1 MMYKKLIKIIIKFR
15 IAILHAK
22 FHPLMKRADKA
33 RISTDILK
41 FKKCVYNA
49 EDAWRKL
56 VILTLK
62 IKSNG

>member
-1 MMYKKLIKIIIKFR
+1 MYTKLIKILIKFR

-22 FHPLMKRADKA
+22 FHRTMKRADKA
-33 RISTDILK
+33 RISKDIIK
-41 FKKCVYNA
+41 FKKHVYKA

-56 VILTLK
+56 VILTHK

>member
-22 FHPLMKRADKA
+22 FHRLMKRADKA

-56 VILTLK
+56 VI
-62 IKSNG
+62 

>member
-1 MMYKKLIKIIIKFR
+1 MYKKLIKILIKFR

-22 FHPLMKRADKA
+22 FHRLMKRADKA
-33 RISTDILK
+33 RILKDILK
-41 FKKCVYNA
+41 FKKCVYKS
-49 EDAWRKL
+49 EDAWRKI

>member
-1 MMYKKLIKIIIKFR
+1 MYKKLIKILIKFR

-22 FHPLMKRADKA
+22 FHRTMKRADKA
-33 RISTDILK
+33 RISKDILK
-41 FKKCVYNA
+41 FKKYVYIA

-56 VILTLK
+56 VILTFK